1 MLMSRCASE
10 KEDKKRALFILS
22 YKENIFMYKVAT
34 ISRYDLNIKVMLAF
48 EKRIMLDFRVDKSWW
63 FGKRF
68 HMTISSIFGLS
79 LHKIKQKRFREGFWI
94 EACR

>member
-22 YKENIFMYKVAT
+22 YKENIFMNKVAT

-48 EKRIMLDFRVDKSWW
+48 EKRIMLDFRVDKSW
-63 FGKRF
+63 
-68 HMTISSIFGLS
+68 
-79 LHKIKQKRFREGFWI
+79 
-94 EACR
+94 